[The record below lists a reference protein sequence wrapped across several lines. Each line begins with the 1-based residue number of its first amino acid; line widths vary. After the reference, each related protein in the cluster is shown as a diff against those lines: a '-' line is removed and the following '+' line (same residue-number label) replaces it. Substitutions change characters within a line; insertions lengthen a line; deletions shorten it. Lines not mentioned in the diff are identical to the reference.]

1 MGYKRSEFDPQLLEP
16 IEEYL
21 EALEEGIAYL
31 KTSSY
36 PEVARWLTD
45 YTGIRITPMGLW
57 KRVKRD
63 ASDRRKHVEQNAVPP
78 RPRPKA
84 TSKPKTKEQREQ
96 EKLKRAKRSARTQL
110 NMAQKKLAKLTQ
122 QEEASK
128 QPEPQ
133 LIGSG
138 AYQPVEEQQD
148 EILFEPNAGPQTD
161 FWHHRSEKY
170 YTAAQQGAVNLTL

>member
-1 MGYKRSEFDPQLLEP
+1 M
-16 IEEYL
+16 
-21 EALEEGIAYL
+21 
-31 KTSSY
+31 
-36 PEVARWLTD
+36 
-45 YTGIRITPMGLW
+45 
-57 KRVKRD
+57 
-63 ASDRRKHVEQNAVPP
+63 PP

-161 FWHHRSEKY
+161 FLASSEREVLY
-170 YTAAQQGAVNLTL
+170 GGLRGAVNLTL